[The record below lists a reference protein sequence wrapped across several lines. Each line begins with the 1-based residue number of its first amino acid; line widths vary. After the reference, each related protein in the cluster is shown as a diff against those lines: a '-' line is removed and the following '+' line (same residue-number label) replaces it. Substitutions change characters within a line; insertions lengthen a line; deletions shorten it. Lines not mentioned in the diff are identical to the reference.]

1 MSNIQ
6 ATNDFVFIIRD
17 ITPTEKSGLVL
28 PTAAKEKPS
37 TGTIFSI
44 GSLAQDK
51 EIKRSKGK
59 KALFHKGIG
68 AEITYND
75 ETYLVL
81 RESEIIAVTE

>member
-17 ITPTEKSGLVL
+17 VTPTEKSGLVL
-28 PTAAKEKPS
+28 PTIGKEKPS

-68 AEITYND
+68 AEIIYND

-81 RESEIIAVTE
+81 RESEIIAVV

>member
-28 PTAAKEKPS
+28 PTDAKEKPS

-51 EIKRSKGK
+51 EIKRGKGK

-68 AEITYND
+68 AEIEFED
-75 ETYLVL
+75 ATYLVL
-81 RESEIIAVTE
+81 RESEIIAVV

>member
-6 ATNDFVFIIRD
+6 ATNDFVFIVRD
-17 ITPTEKSGLVL
+17 ITPTETLGLLL
-28 PTAAKEKPS
+28 PTLGKEKPS
-37 TGTIFSI
+37 TGTVFSI

-68 AEITYND
+68 AEIEYEN

-81 RESEIIAVTE
+81 RESEIIAVV